1 MSKKL
6 YVLFVIVV
14 LITLSLTACG
24 GASGGTVLPGQT
36 DTTTQPAVG
45 EETINQGINEFFQ
58 NDTQCSGIVC

>member
-14 LITLSLTACG
+14 LVTLSLTACG
-24 GASGGTVLPGQT
+24 GSGGTVLPGQT

-45 EETINQGINEFFQ
+45 EETINRGINEFFQ